1 MKKYLAVTKVML
13 SCIIAQIIYAV
24 TKYRRY
30 YYVNKI

>member
-13 SCIIAQIIYAV
+13 SCIIVKIIYAV